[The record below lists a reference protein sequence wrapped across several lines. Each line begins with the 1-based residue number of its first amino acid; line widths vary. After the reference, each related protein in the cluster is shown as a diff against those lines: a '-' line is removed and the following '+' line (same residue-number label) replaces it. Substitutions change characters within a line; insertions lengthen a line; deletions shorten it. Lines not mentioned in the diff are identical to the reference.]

1 MNGLHDNQEQT
12 FLYSN
17 GKKEGCRVYVLHFF
31 QDALYSAQIR
41 SWDILQE
48 KEQKRV
54 TIIHILF
61 IFFNPTS
68 FLVGMKELKKPKHAS
83 N

>member
-1 MNGLHDNQEQT
+1 MDCMT
-12 FLYSN
+12 TRSKYFSTAM
-17 GKKEGCRVYVLHFF
+17 GKRKDAECMCCISFRMH
-31 QDALYSAQIR
+31 ALYSAQIH